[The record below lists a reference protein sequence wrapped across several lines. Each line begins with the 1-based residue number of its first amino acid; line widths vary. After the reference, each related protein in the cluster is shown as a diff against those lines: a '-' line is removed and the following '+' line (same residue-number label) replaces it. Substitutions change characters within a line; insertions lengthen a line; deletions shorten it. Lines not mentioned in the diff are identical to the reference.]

1 MHRQMKKQRR
11 RVRKP
16 RTDSKAI
23 HKTSLVVK
31 SLLVFTKRDFYEFR
45 SIDLLYESAEYENC

>member
-1 MHRQMKKQRR
+1 MTLRI
-11 RVRKP
+11 RVERH
-16 RTDSKAI
+16 RTDSQAI

-45 SIDLLYESAEYENC
+45 SIDFVYESAGYENC

>member
-1 MHRQMKKQRR
+1 MLMILRIQVARH
-11 RVRKP
+11 

-23 HKTSLVVK
+23 HKRSLVVE

-45 SIDLLYESAEYENC
+45 SIDFLYESAGYENC

>member
-1 MHRQMKKQRR
+1 MRMILRI
-11 RVRKP
+11 RVKRH

-31 SLLVFTKRDFYEFR
+31 SLLAFTKRDFYEFR
-45 SIDLLYESAEYENC
+45 SIDFLYESAEYEDC

>member
-1 MHRQMKKQRR
+1 MLLRTRAKRHRH
-11 RVRKP
+11 

-45 SIDLLYESAEYENC
+45 SIDFLYESAGYENC

>member
-1 MHRQMKKQRR
+1 MILWIRVKRHR
-11 RVRKP
+11 
-16 RTDSKAI
+16 TNWKAI

-45 SIDLLYESAEYENC
+45 SIDFLYESAGYENC